1 MFILC
6 VVQKLKCF
14 LDGGPHKP
22 VTLTLTG
29 SCTGIPPVKEIQ
41 NFQSVVR
48 QTDTKSLMI
57 PNKTNQLWNL
67 KPIIDGEY
75 WTGPITFQV
84 EPQQTKGYELTYRPL
99 TMTSENKK
107 HTVSNV

>member
-1 MFILC
+1 MVFF
-6 VVQKLKCF
+6 QKLKCF

-41 NFQSVVR
+41 NFQSLVR
-48 QTDTKSLMI
+48 GSDTKPLMI
-57 PNKTNQLWNL
+57 PNKSNQLWNL

-75 WTGPITFQV
+75 WTGPITFTV
-84 EPQQTKGYELTYRPL
+84 EPQQTKGYDLTYKPL

-107 HTVSNV
+107 HTVG